1 MYAENPKK
9 YIDSKGKISIDV
21 TFYRPIGEG
30 FMGANKTNTRLGIA
44 GEYRWTNSVSVGL
57 DKTTKK
63 PYTAFPDISKGIKK
77 PDPLKVR

>member
-1 MYAENPKK
+1 
-9 YIDSKGKISIDV
+9 
-21 TFYRPIGEG
+21 
-30 FMGANKTNTRLGIA
+30 MGANKTNTGLGIA